1 MRENVFGLRSAAFEV
16 VCDGDS
22 FQFTTYGYGHGVGMS
37 QTGANLYAA
46 KGWDYVDILTHYYP
60 GTTVK

>member
-1 MRENVFGLRSAAFEV
+1 M